1 MNGHKAL
8 ELINCVYEFGYRY
21 SFIFTDF
28 SMPEM
33 DGVEFVKLVRK
44 MLTDKFRIPLDKQPV
59 IIGVTGHAEPE
70 F

>member
-1 MNGHKAL
+1 L
-8 ELINCVYEFGYRY
+8 ELINSVYEFGYRY

-44 MLTDKFRIPLDKQPV
+44 MLTDKFGIPLEK
-59 IIGVTGHAEPE
+59 
-70 F
+70 